1 VVAKVMALRAVIA
14 RLEAEIDER
23 PLEFPPEVADR
34 PEITSAQRDLYDRR
48 RQLQREEQSAIEL
61 SLKLAEEELTS
72 LEQLAKTG
80 DASRTEVL
88 RQRRIVNDLR
98 ASAVNK
104 RNAYRQEAQ
113 AELARS
119 RSELEQSEQVLTQ
132 RREALQ
138 STRIRAPMTGTVKN
152 VRITTLG
159 AVLKAG
165 EELLQIVP
173 SDDPLIVEARVKPA
187 DVAFVRKDLRANV
200 KLAAYDYTV
209 YGSLK
214 GHVTYIS
221 PDTLQE
227 ELRRDEEPYYR
238 VHIQID
244 EFPQGKRDKIEVIPG
259 MTATVEII
267 TGERTV
273 AQYLLKPVR
282 RVSGEALVER

>member
-1 VVAKVMALRAVIA
+1 LR
-14 RLEAEIDER
+14 L
-23 PLEFPPEVADR
+23 
-34 PEITSAQRDLYDRR
+34 
-48 RQLQREEQSAIEL
+48 
-61 SLKLAEEELTS
+61 LT
-72 LEQLAKTG
+72 A
-80 DASRTEVL
+80 
-88 RQRRIVNDLR
+88 
-98 ASAVNK
+98 
-104 RNAYRQEAQ
+104 
-113 AELARS
+113 LARS

-259 MTATVEII
+259 MSELWHNICSSPFVGSAVRLWWNVEPSP
-267 TGERTV
+267 
-273 AQYLLKPVR
+273 YPV
-282 RVSGEALVER
+282 